1 MSNTLTSI
9 LPVTF
14 YEKIQSNQSF
24 VLNILASWCSDCT
37 AQQINIQRFADSMAE
52 KQLEVLQLN
61 VQIDK
66 GGFIDSSHQMLTE
79 QLGGHGFPRTILVLK
94 GEIIS
99 SDNVEIISA
108 QDLEILADTFK
119 KQL

>member
-1 MSNTLTSI
+1 M
-9 LPVTF
+9 
-14 YEKIQSNQSF
+14 
-24 VLNILASWCSDCT
+24 
-37 AQQINIQRFADSMAE
+37 R
-52 KQLEVLQLN
+52 LN

-66 GGFIDSSHQMLTE
+66 GVFIDSSHQMLTE